1 MGYSKINNPCDL
13 IVYKDGT
20 LNLFELKA
28 IHGNTL
34 NFKSH
39 IRENQWNELL
49 KYSKIGGVNAGII
62 CWFIDLDLT
71 LFLDIYWLQVLKQR
85 NYKSFNAKNDMTAV
99 PVYIINGKKKKTFF
113 EYRLE
118 DFLEEFMYE

>member
-1 MGYSKINNPCDL
+1 MGYKNIDNPCDL
-13 IVYKDGT
+13 IVYRDGT

-49 KYSKIGGVNAGII
+49 KYSYIPGVNAGII
-62 CWFIDLDLT
+62 CWFIDLDKT
-71 LFLDIYWLQVLKQR
+71 VFIDIQDLEFMKNVGK
-85 NYKSFNAKNDMTAV
+85 KSFNIKWLSES
-99 PVYIINGKKKKTFF
+99 PVTEIIGKKKRTFF
-113 EYRLE
+113 DYAL
-118 DFLEEFMYE
+118 DTFLKKISYE